1 MKRALL
7 ALVVAGA
14 IVVAVLIS
22 GGGSGSFR
30 VDALFPTAKG
40 MVPGQLV
47 KIAGARVGEVQAITL
62 VRTPGHGYEAR
73 MELSIADRFRPF
85 HANATCQI
93 LPEGL
98 ISENFV
104 ECDPGSAA
112 RPGLARDAAGYPAVP
127 ADHTSA
133 AVSLQDV
140 FNIFSVPTDQRLAL
154 FFDTLG
160 IGTAGRGTDINAI
173 LQRANPSLT
182 QARRALTIVGAQ
194 NHELAQAVTQ
204 TSEILVQLAKRSTS
218 VREFVDRTAAV
229 SRTTAA
235 HQESLESAVM
245 RLPGTLAAVRRG
257 LTSLDR
263 VALGSPPLLTDL
275 RDAAPGLMALTDR
288 VSPFAATAIPALRS
302 VAHAA
307 ARGRAAIPVL
317 RPVVAD
323 LNGFARQAAPV
334 SKLLDELLVSTRDRG
349 GIEGLLR
356 VLYALGTFSGPYDS
370 LGHMVGLFFTLF
382 PECISTNEENAPA
395 PGCSHAYTAPEHGQ
409 APVNDPSADP
419 GPNSA
424 DVTQSSVSS
433 APATSSSGFPISQAQ
448 ARSLLS
454 YLLK

>member
-1 MKRALL
+1 MKRVILS
-7 ALVVAGA
+7 LVVAGA
-14 IVVAVLIS
+14 IAAAVLMS

-30 VDALFPTAKG
+30 VDALFATAKG

-47 KIAGARVGEVQAITL
+47 KIAGARVGEVQAIRL
-62 VRTPGHGYEAR
+62 VHTGGDGYEAR

-85 HANATCQI
+85 HANASCRI

-104 ECDPGSAA
+104 ECDPGSAV
-112 RPGLARDAAGYPAVP
+112 RPTLARDAAGYPVVP
-127 ADHTSA
+127 VDHTSA

-140 FNIFSVPTDQRLAL
+140 FNIFSVPTDQRLQL

-160 IGTAGRGTDINAI
+160 IGTAGRGTDLNAI

-182 QARRALTIVGAQ
+182 QAQRALAIIGAQ
-194 NHELAQAVTQ
+194 NHELGQAVGQ
-204 TSEILVQLAKRSTS
+204 TNQILAALAQRSTS

-235 HQESLESAVM
+235 HQASLGTAVM
-245 RLPGTLAAVRRG
+245 RLPATLAAVRRG
-257 LTSLDR
+257 LTSLNQ
-263 VALGSPPLLTDL
+263 VALNSSPLLTDL
-275 RDAAPGLMALTDR
+275 RDSAPGLEGLIDR
-288 VSPFAATAIPALRS
+288 VGPFARTAMPALRS
-302 VAHAA
+302 VARAA

-317 RPVVAD
+317 RPVVTD
-323 LNGFARQAAPV
+323 LKRLAGQATPV
-334 SKLLDELLVSTRDRG
+334 SKLFDELLVSTRDKG

-370 LGHMVGLFFTLF
+370 VGHMVGLFFTLF
-382 PECISTNEENAPA
+382 PECIATNTENDPA

-409 APVNDPSADP
+409 APVDDPSVAP
-419 GPNSA
+419 GPNTA
-424 DVTQSSVSS
+424 DVSQSSVSS
-433 APATSSSGFPISQAQ
+433 APAASASTPPLSLAQ
-448 ARSLLS
+448 TRSLLS